1 MAEPAKPTPAGWYPP
16 GPKDAPPPSPQP
28 MPPGREQRDV
38 EYPAPTPSGG
48 ERVRPGT
55 WEPKQPTAPAAPT
68 GSHPLPQRTGK
79 SPFGV

>member
-38 EYPAPTPSGG
+38 ELPNGPKSREHPSTQTGPSYPAGPPLGSPPIP
-48 ERVRPGT
+48 RRPGN
-55 WEPKQPTAPAAPT
+55 
-68 GSHPLPQRTGK
+68 